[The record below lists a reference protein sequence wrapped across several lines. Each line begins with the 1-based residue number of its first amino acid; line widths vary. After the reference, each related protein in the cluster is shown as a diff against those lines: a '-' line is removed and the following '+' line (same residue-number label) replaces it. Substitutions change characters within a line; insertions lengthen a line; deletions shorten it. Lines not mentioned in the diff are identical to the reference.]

1 MVVTKETYTAP
12 ANWTTAQAAD
22 VLKDAF
28 IDAGYMTD
36 WHDSFTISGTRI
48 ARVLKIEYDSTKT
61 YGTSFYIF
69 YFDGGFVRH
78 CLASGWDTA
87 TKVPT
92 GTQFLDYFALPT
104 NYSTSD
110 NTSTTNTS
118 GVFSGSQTSDLFLDR
133 YTSGDDTKQTW
144 LVFRQGTDT
153 SLPFSILHKDTVLQP
168 WLDLDKG
175 MISGHS
181 KIATATASRAGVV
194 DFRMDALL
202 RRVLL
207 TGSFLRGI
215 SATNNTTTNRAFNT
229 LNHNIYSYFGC
240 GSVSNIPFDNIRGGL
255 FNAVNSDGSSF
266 HLASAFPLPVG
277 KNSAN
282 PAFLTDYIPICTDLP
297 WSPWTPTRLA
307 DDFAVYMH
315 YASNTIAYQN
325 RFIVQAGINE
335 WETLS
340 FANNTVINDGASAT
354 FLARVV

>member
-1 MVVTKETYTAP
+1 MAVTKETYTVNAS
-12 ANWTTAQAAD
+12 WTTEQAAD

-36 WHDSFTISGTRI
+36 WHDSFTISGSRI
-48 ARVLKIEYDSTKT
+48 ARVLRIQYDSTKT

-78 CLASGWDTA
+78 CLASGWNTA

-92 GTQFLDYFALPT
+92 GTQFLDYFVLPA
-104 NYSTSD
+104 NYGTLDNSSSTS
-110 NTSTTNTS
+110 TS

-144 LVFRQGTDT
+144 LVFRQGTNT
-153 SLPFSILHKDTVLQP
+153 SLPFSILHKNTVLQP

-181 KIATATASRAGVV
+181 KIATTTANRAGVV
-194 DFRMDALL
+194 NFRMDALL

-207 TGSFLRGI
+207 TGSILRGI
-215 SATNNTTTNRAFNT
+215 SGANNAITNRAFNT

-240 GSVSNIPFDNIRGGL
+240 GSASNDPFANINSNGFFATNIDNT
-255 FNAVNSDGSSF
+255 FYF
-266 HLASAFPLPVG
+266 ASAFPLPVG

-315 YASNTIAYQN
+315 YASNTIAYGN
-325 RFIVQAGINE
+325 KFIVQAGTNE

-340 FANNTVINDGASAT
+340 FANNAVINDGASAT

>member
-12 ANWTTAQAAD
+12 ANWTTAEAAD

-28 IDAGYMTD
+28 IDAGYMAD
-36 WHDSFTISGTRI
+36 WHDSFTISGSRI
-48 ARVLKIEYDSTKT
+48 ARVLRIQYDSTKT

-92 GTQFLDYFALPT
+92 GTQFLDYFVLPT

-110 NTSTTNTS
+110 NSPSTSTS
-118 GVFSGSQTSDLFLDR
+118 GIFSGSQTSDLFLDR

-144 LVFRQGTDT
+144 LVFRQGTNT
-153 SLPFSILHKDTVLQP
+153 SFPFSILHEDTVLQP

-181 KIATATASRAGVV
+181 KIATAAANRAGVV
-194 DFRMDALL
+194 NFRMDALL
-202 RRVLL
+202 LRVLL
-207 TGSFLRGI
+207 TGSILRGI
-215 SATNNTTTNRAFNT
+215 SAANSLVNNRAFNT

-240 GSVSNIPFDNIRGGL
+240 GSVSSNPSSNISGSFFRIANTDG
-255 FNAVNSDGSSF
+255 NSYLS
-266 HLASAFPLPVG
+266 SAFPLPVG

-315 YASNTIAYQN
+315 YASNTIAYGN
-325 RFIVQAGINE
+325 KFIVQAGINE

-340 FANNTVINDGASAT
+340 FANNAVINDGASAT